1 MSLVARGA
9 PPSVLVPR
17 AAASACRGGFTLV
30 ELLVV
35 IAIIGILIALLLPA
49 VQAAREA
56 ARRAQCANNLKQL
69 GLGAVMHEEAHRFYP
84 SGGWGYYWIGD
95 PDRGYGKSQ
104 PGGWI
109 YSILPYIEQTELHEL
124 GAGLPTAQKREAA
137 KTVVMT
143 PLTVVT
149 CPSRRSAKAY
159 PIWANALKNCPGVT
173 LSAKTDYA
181 INCGSYQG
189 FETAGP
195 GSEAEVDNGTYT
207 WTVANLN
214 GISYQISE
222 VRVAD
227 IKDGT
232 TNTILIGEK
241 YLEPDQYTTG
251 ATGGDNECMY
261 GGPNVD
267 NYRATQYAR
276 ARRSTF
282 GRCGI
287 APGSSCPGASAAR
300 TPPAPDFS
308 FCDGSV
314 RSISYEVDPGVFM
327 LLGSRN
333 DGQPIDFNTL

>member
-1 MSLVARGA
+1 METQRKHSFRRPLH
-9 PPSVLVPR
+9 
-17 AAASACRGGFTLV
+17 GFTLV

-109 YSILPYIEQTELHEL
+109 YSILPYIEQTDLHEL
-124 GAGLPTAQKREAA
+124 GAGLPTAQKQEAA

-159 PIWANALKNCPGVT
+159 PIWAGALKNCPGVT

-267 NYRATQYAR
+267 NYRATQYA
-276 ARRSTF
+276 
-282 GRCGI
+282 
-287 APGSSCPGASAAR
+287 PGSSIDLRPLQDRAGLVMPWSFGSAHASGAH
-300 TPPAPDFS
+300 FS